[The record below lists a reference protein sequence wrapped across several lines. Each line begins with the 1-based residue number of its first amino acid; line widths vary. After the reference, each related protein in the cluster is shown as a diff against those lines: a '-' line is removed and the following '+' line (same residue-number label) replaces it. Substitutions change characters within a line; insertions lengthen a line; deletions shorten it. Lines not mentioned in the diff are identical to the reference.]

1 MGNNLWSW
9 GGLMIDCEAKPRGFN
24 QLNHQGWIDYSPIN
38 PSLTMII
45 LIVLLNIPLF
55 VQDIQ
60 PLPQVWYN
68 YNSHYVIFFQ
78 NMTFQILDLLVH
90 CEWTVPL
97 RKYISCPE
105 LYIVIVASSCCNMLS
120 TCNNMMVTKG
130 SLTTSNGVFICHWIL
145 ISLQGKNGFKP

>member
-1 MGNNLWSW
+1 MGNNIWSRD
-9 GGLMIDCEAKPRGFN
+9 GLMIDPEAKPRDLN
-24 QLNHQGWIDYSPIN
+24 QLNHQGWIDYFPIN

-78 NMTFQILDLLVH
+78 NMNFQILVLLVH

-97 RKYISCPE
+97 RKFSNCPE
-105 LYIVIVASSCCNMLS
+105 LYIVIVVPSCCSMLT
-120 TCNNMMVTKG
+120 TCNNMLLTKG
-130 SLTTSNGVFICHWIL
+130 SVNHPKWG
-145 ISLQGKNGFKP
+145 G